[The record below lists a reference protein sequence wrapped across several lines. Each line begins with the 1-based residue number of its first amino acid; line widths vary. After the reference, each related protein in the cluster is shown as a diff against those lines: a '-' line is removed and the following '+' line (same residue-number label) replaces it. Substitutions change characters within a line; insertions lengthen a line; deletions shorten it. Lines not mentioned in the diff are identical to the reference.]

1 MMNKPVP
8 DKQIIDKA
16 VEIFNKNGFVMVKSG
31 ITGAVY
37 KVGSEGWMFRDH
49 DGIGR
54 DRMEKIFKNMKC
66 ELLDGDVE
74 ETSMGSLFVGSI
86 INIFE
91 ESEL

>member
-1 MMNKPVP
+1 MSKPVP

-16 VEIFNKNGFVMVKSG
+16 MEFFNEHGFVMVKSG

-49 DGIGR
+49 DGISR

-66 ELLDGDVE
+66 ELLDGDAK
-74 ETSMGSLFVGSI
+74 ETSMGRLFVGSI
-86 INIFE
+86 INLFV
-91 ESEL
+91 ESEV